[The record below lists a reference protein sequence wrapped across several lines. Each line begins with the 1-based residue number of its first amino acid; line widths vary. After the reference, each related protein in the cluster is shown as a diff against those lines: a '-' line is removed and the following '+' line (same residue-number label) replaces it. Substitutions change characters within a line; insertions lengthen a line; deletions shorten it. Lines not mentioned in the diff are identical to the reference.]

1 MLTVARLAG
10 RRLGVPLPSE
20 RARCA
25 ADASLLPANGRCGAR
40 VAAVLHCYIRA
51 DRRSAGNADEWICA
65 LVVVAPSLVIP

>member
-20 RARCA
+20 RAGCA

-40 VAAVLHCYIRA
+40 VADLHAITFLA
-51 DRRSAGNADEWICA
+51 DFSQSIFVSKCDMLQC
-65 LVVVAPSLVIP
+65 